1 LPLGPAQRNLSGAA
15 LLEAFMNRL
24 ACALCAVA
32 VVPALTLA
40 QAQSSAPSANP
51 VADALRQSLARSSKI
66 MTAAAEAMPP
76 EKFSFKP
83 TASQNSYG
91 HLVVH
96 ISESNFRFCS
106 AVSGVAAPEQPK
118 LSETDS
124 KDKLVAAVRSSFDF
138 CSSSLAKL
146 DDTHLGDPIELF
158 AGRSFSRAAAI
169 LVLSGSWADHYTEQA
184 MYLRLNNILPPT
196 AQPAK

>member
-1 LPLGPAQRNLSGAA
+1 
-15 LLEAFMNRL
+15 MNRVACSLL
-24 ACALCAVA
+24 ALAFA
-32 VVPALTLA
+32 PALSLA

-51 VADALRQSLARSSKI
+51 VADALRQSLTRSSKI

-76 EKFSFKP
+76 EKFPFKP

-118 LSETDS
+118 LTETDA

-138 CSSSLAKL
+138 CSTSLAKL
-146 DDTHLGDPIELF
+146 DDSHLADSVELF

-169 LVLSGSWADHYTEQA
+169 LMLSGSWADHYTEEA

>member
-1 LPLGPAQRNLSGAA
+1 
-15 LLEAFMNRL
+15 MNRVACSLLVL
-24 ACALCAVA
+24 AFA
-32 VVPALTLA
+32 PALSFA
-40 QAQSSAPSANP
+40 QAPPSAASVNP
-51 VADALRQSLARSSKI
+51 VADALRQSLARSAKI

-106 AVSGVAAPEQPK
+106 AISGAAAPEQPK
-118 LSETDS
+118 LTESDAKE
-124 KDKLVAAVRSSFDF
+124 KLTAAVRSSFDF

-146 DDTHLGDPIELF
+146 DDAHLGDSVELF

-169 LVLSGSWADHYTEQA
+169 LMLSGSWADHYTEQA

-196 AQPAK
+196 AQPPK

>member
-1 LPLGPAQRNLSGAA
+1 
-15 LLEAFMNRL
+15 MNRVACSLL
-24 ACALCAVA
+24 ALAFAPV
-32 VVPALTLA
+32 LTLG
-40 QAQSSAPSANP
+40 QTQSPASSTSP
-51 VADALRQSLARSSKI
+51 VADALRLALARNLKN

-91 HLVVH
+91 HLVAH
-96 ISESNFRFCS
+96 IADSNFRFCS
-106 AVSGVAAPEQPK
+106 AVSGVAAPEQSK
-118 LSETDS
+118 LTETDS

-146 DDTHLGDPIELF
+146 DDAHLADSIELF
-158 AGRSFSRAAAI
+158 PGRSVSRAAAI
-169 LVLSGSWADHYTEQA
+169 LILAGSWSDHYSEQA

-196 AQPAK
+196 AQPQK

>member
-1 LPLGPAQRNLSGAA
+1 MNRVACSLLA
-15 LLEAFMNRL
+15 LAFM
-24 ACALCAVA
+24 
-32 VVPALTLA
+32 PTLSW
-40 QAQSSAPSANP
+40 AQSSAPSTSP
-51 VADALRQSLARSSKI
+51 VADALRQALTRNSKNMI
-66 MTAAAEAMPP
+66 AAVEAMPP

-91 HLVVH
+91 HLIVH

-106 AVSGVAAPEQPK
+106 AVSGVTAPEPPK
-118 LSETDS
+118 VTETDS

-146 DDTHLGDPIELF
+146 DDTHLGDSIELF

>member
-1 LPLGPAQRNLSGAA
+1 
-15 LLEAFMNRL
+15 MNRIACSLL
-24 ACALCAVA
+24 ALAIA
-32 VVPALTLA
+32 PALSL
-40 QAQSSAPSANP
+40 AQSSAPSANP
-51 VADALRQSLARSSKI
+51 VADALRQSLTRSSKI
-66 MTAAAEAMPP
+66 MAAAAEAMPP

-91 HLVVH
+91 HLIVH

-118 LSETDS
+118 LSETDA
-124 KDKLVAAVRSSFDF
+124 KEKLVAAVRSSFDF
-138 CSSSLAKL
+138 CSTSLGKL
-146 DDTHLGDPIELF
+146 DDSHLADSVELF

-169 LVLSGSWADHYTEQA
+169 LLLSGSWADHYTEQA

-196 AQPAK
+196 AQPQK

>member
-1 LPLGPAQRNLSGAA
+1 
-15 LLEAFMNRL
+15 MNRIV
-24 ACALCAVA
+24 CCVFALGFM
-32 VVPALTLA
+32 PALSFA
-40 QAQSSAPSANP
+40 QTAPAPSSSP
-51 VADALRQSLARSSKI
+51 VADALRQSLARYAKN

-83 TASQNSYG
+83 TAPQNSYG
-91 HLVVH
+91 HLIVH

-106 AVSGVAAPEQPK
+106 ALSGQAASEQPK

-138 CSSSLAKL
+138 CSASLAKL
-146 DDTHLGDPIELF
+146 DDSRLAESIELLP
-158 AGRSFSRAAAI
+158 GRSFTRAAGI
-169 LVLSGSWADHYTEQA
+169 LMLAGSWSDHYSEQA
-184 MYLRLNNILPPT
+184 IYLRLNNILPPT

>member
-1 LPLGPAQRNLSGAA
+1 
-15 LLEAFMNRL
+15 MNRL

-158 AGRSFSRAAAI
+158 AGRSSSRAAAI